1 MEPNSPPLQPEEF
14 DKRNTVAEERT
25 KLAAERTFLAWI
37 RTGMT
42 SMGIGI
48 AIARFIIF
56 RQIEHQQIGHLI
68 GQLLILWGI
77 SIFVLALISYSR
89 SVRRFKPALMGPP
102 FAGLTIVTILLIIFS
117 LILFWIV
124 VE

>member
-1 MEPNSPPLQPEEF
+1 MQQPKEI
-14 DKRNTVAEERT
+14 DKRNHLAEERT

-42 SMGIGI
+42 SIGIGI

-56 RQIEHQQIGHLI
+56 RQIEHQQIGHFL

-77 SIFVLALISYSR
+77 CIFILALVSYSR
-89 SVRRFKPALMGPP
+89 TVRQFKPAYVDLS
-102 FAGLTIVTILLIIFS
+102 FIGLVIVTFLLILVCS
-117 LILFWIV
+117 ILFWIIV
-124 VE
+124 K